1 MIFRQRFSGIHDN
14 AADNI
19 FSHLQRV
26 RESTK
31 KLASNDLN
39 LREPELDRIDEHF
52 DESNTYDMVNVERI
66 KTRGDNSRQDNN
78 GVVLT
83 TKAQQDSVD
92 DVKSIKVSEF
102 TDNEQDMEISDEEEY
117 EDEKLPWVDKV

>member
-1 MIFRQRFSGIHDN
+1 M
-14 AADNI
+14 
-19 FSHLQRV
+19 

-52 DESNTYDMVNVERI
+52 DESNTYDMVNVERM

>member
-1 MIFRQRFSGIHDN
+1 M
-14 AADNI
+14 
-19 FSHLQRV
+19 

-31 KLASNDLN
+31 KLTSNDLQ

-52 DESNTYDMVNVERI
+52 DESNTYDIGNVEKI

-83 TKAQQDSVD
+83 TKAQQDSFD
-92 DVKSIKVSEF
+92 DVKTIKVSEF
-102 TDNEQDMEISDEEEY
+102 TDNEQDMDSIDEEEY